1 MVDIEKSFQ
10 ETLVGDVYEILVQE
24 PVVIRQGTKI
34 RDAIE
39 EMLRNPTSHVV
50 YVVDDDMKL
59 VGAVTTTA
67 VLEMIG
73 YKVGVMG
80 ASTLS
85 FLRFMRDTLKDDI
98 GSAMRKVSSVKR
110 ETRITDALNIMIR
123 NRWDSL
129 PVVDDEGRLV
139 GELVSLE
146 LFHKGKDLFE

>member
-1 MVDIEKSFQ
+1 MVEIEKSFHD
-10 ETLVGDVYEILVQE
+10 TLVGDVYEILVQE
-24 PVVIRQGTKI
+24 PVVIRQGTKM

-59 VGAVTTTA
+59 VGAVSTAA

-80 ASTLS
+80 GSTLS
-85 FLRFMRDTLKDDI
+85 FIRFMRDALKDDI
-98 GSAMRKVSSVKR
+98 GSALRKVTAVRR
-110 ETRITDALNIMIR
+110 ETRITDALNMMIK

>member
-24 PVVIRQGTKI
+24 PVEIRQGTKI

-59 VGAVTTTA
+59 VGAVTTAA

-98 GSAMRKVSSVKR
+98 DSAMRKVSSVKMTIGLKAR
-110 ETRITDALNIMIR
+110 H
-123 NRWDSL
+123 SL
-129 PVVDDEGRLV
+129 PSSVKQKERMPHEIHWSGRT
-139 GELVSLE
+139 
-146 LFHKGKDLFE
+146 